1 MKKPALF
8 LKIARSA
15 ARAAAMLL
23 IFAGIR
29 WVCMAFFV
37 LGKPAML
44 YTPDWIVK
52 NFLILP
58 TVLSCAMAATRGG
71 RWAFIAP
78 AGYVLGIVLGEL
90 LGKLGSQAGPPMYRH
105 DGWIICIAVYF
116 VSVAL
121 AVWLMRRA
129 RKGGISHD

>member
-8 LKIARSA
+8 LKIALSA

-23 IFAGIR
+23 IFVGIR

-37 LGKPAML
+37 LGRPTML

-58 TVLSCAMAATRGG
+58 AVLSCAMAATSGG
-71 RWAFIAP
+71 RWAFITP
-78 AGYVLGIVLGEL
+78 VGYILGIVLGEL
-90 LGKLGSQAGPPMYRH
+90 LGQLGPRPGRPCIGTTAG
-105 DGWIICIAVYF
+105 
-116 VSVAL
+116 
-121 AVWLMRRA
+121 
-129 RKGGISHD
+129 